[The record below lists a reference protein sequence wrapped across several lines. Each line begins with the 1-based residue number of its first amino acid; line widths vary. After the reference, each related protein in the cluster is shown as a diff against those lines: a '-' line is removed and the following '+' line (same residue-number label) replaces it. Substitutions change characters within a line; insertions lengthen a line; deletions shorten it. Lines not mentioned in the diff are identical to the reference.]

1 MPFANFDILGTM
13 SGWFPA
19 SCVQVVKIEDDL
31 SMYEDEAAEMLQA
44 SCRGH
49 MVRSN
54 NAKRWDAC
62 QSIQRLAR
70 GMIQRRR
77 FERAKYVLRG
87 VAEAIISKRL
97 MSLTKAQCASGKF
110 SKN

>member
-1 MPFANFDILGTM
+1 MLLRFANFDILGTM

-97 MSLTKAQCASGKF
+97 MSLTKAQCASGK
-110 SKN
+110 N